1 MVARSTSFLLTRRP
15 AMQLISSR
23 LASHLPAQISA
34 WLAPR
39 EETLPAAPID
49 ESPECSRLVSA
60 ILELNPTASPL
71 FLNQFPIA
79 ALEDYLEH
87 LLSAAQPRGRDA
99 IRIRPANTP
108 GITTR
113 RARA

>member
-1 MVARSTSFLLTRRP
+1 
-15 AMQLISSR
+15 MQLVTPR
-23 LASHLPAQISA
+23 LAAHLPARIAS

-39 EETLPAAPID
+39 EETLPAAPND

-71 FLNQFPIA
+71 FLHQFPVA

-87 LLSAAQPRGRDA
+87 LISAARPRGRDA
-99 IRIRPANTP
+99 IRVRPANTP
-108 GITTR
+108 GITSR

>member
-1 MVARSTSFLLTRRP
+1 
-15 AMQLISSR
+15 MQLVTPR
-23 LASHLPAQISA
+23 LAAYLPSSIAA

-60 ILELNPTASPL
+60 ILELNPTASPV
-71 FLNQFPIA
+71 FLHQFPIS

-87 LLSAAQPRGRDA
+87 LLSAAQPRGREA

>member
-1 MVARSTSFLLTRRP
+1 MTVEC
-15 AMQLISSR
+15 
-23 LASHLPAQISA
+23 LAAHLPARIAS
-34 WLAPR
+34 WLAPC
-39 EETLPAAPID
+39 EETVAAAPID

-60 ILELNPTASPL
+60 ILELNPTAGPL
-71 FLNQFPIA
+71 FLRQFPVA

-99 IRIRPANTP
+99 IRVRPANTP

-113 RARA
+113 RALA